1 MDSIAF
7 MKSLASDGINISI
20 EHSSD
25 TRQLTVKA
33 SMYDEIFVPW
43 TKDFPDHIFGL
54 FDTLIEWTSVYEMD
68 GVEDIDYAPIA
79 NDIRAYMDFM
89 RAKS

>member
-20 EHSSD
+20 EHSAD
-25 TRQLTVKA
+25 TRQLTVIA
-33 SMYDEIFVPW
+33 SMYDEVFVPC
-43 TKDFPDHIFGL
+43 TKPSPDHIFL
-54 FDTLIEWTSVYEMD
+54 YDTFIKWTSVYEMD